1 MNIPIP
7 KGIKSPTVI
16 IVGNKE
22 PDERHNQIA
31 LSRMDNLE
39 RKLDAQYKA
48 FIDKSDY
55 VKAIESMQSSFMSN
69 FNKMM
74 ALNKSMMSQ
83 ANQERFNSLRDEF
96 KRSIKSI
103 EDDKTNDDNLATLT
117 SKLSSLEEAIK
128 KITLKPQVV
137 KVPTNNNKELL
148 TSFETIMQRMENIIR
163 QSRPRMMPSPS

>member
-7 KGIKSPTVI
+7 KGMKSPTVI

-22 PDERHNQIA
+22 PDDKHNQIA

-55 VKAIESMQSSFMSN
+55 VKAIESMQASFMSN
-69 FNKMM
+69 FNKMFAM
-74 ALNKSMMSQ
+74 NKSMLSQ
-83 ANQERFNSLRDEF
+83 ANQQRFNALRDEF

-103 EDDKTNDDNLATLT
+103 EDNDNNEET
-117 SKLSSLEEAIK
+117 SKELLTKLNSLESAIK
-128 KITLKPQVV
+128 NITLKPQVV
-137 KVPTNNNKELL
+137 KVQNNNKQLL
-148 TSFETIMQRMENIIR
+148 NSFETIMQRMENIIR